1 VLPEA
6 GGEASDMAI
15 GQFVSMKTVEAVT
28 AYSVTGRTV
37 TTSKGTEQQTTAEV
51 GGSFFDLLG
60 AAPVLGRLFVASDS
74 NLDSPPSVVISESF
88 WREVFD
94 GRLDVVGQSLVVDD
108 KPYRVLGVVKGEVR
122 FPETG
127 VEVWLAGQW
136 QWPQAG
142 PRRMFQMW
150 TSVIGRLSS
159 GETLERAAAEMKQI
173 GGRIAS
179 ADPAF
184 LEGADVQVPV
194 FRVRSLQE
202 DMVQRLRPALLALT
216 VGMALVLAAACANLV
231 NLLLARS
238 TARHR
243 EMAVRLTLG
252 ANRWRVVRPLLFEQL
267 LLAAGGALC
276 GGVAAWWLLR
286 LLPAFAPS
294 ALARLVD
301 VEFDVWSLGFASSVA
316 LLIGVVV
323 GLLPAWQLPGANLRD
338 LSGPGRLMVGRSV
351 MSAEA
356 FRRMLVAAQV
366 ALAVI
371 LMVGATLLGRTMWS
385 LTRVDPGY
393 RGENALTFQVGL
405 PDLIFRQPE
414 RQFGFFDQLLTRVSQ
429 HPGVV
434 AVGAS
439 STLPLNQVG
448 GSGSFGIEGRP
459 KPVPPE
465 PWPRAHQI
473 AVTPGYLDA
482 VGTRVVR
489 GRGIAASDTA
499 AAEPVVLID
508 ETLAETYFKGQDPI
522 GQGIDFLRKV
532 RRIVGI
538 VEAIKQQDVTAA
550 SQAAL
555 YFPAVQL
562 PPVFAFIR
570 LTGGVAVRAT
580 GDAMDLGP
588 CLGSTR

>member
-1 VLPEA
+1 
-6 GGEASDMAI
+6 
-15 GQFVSMKTVEAVT
+15 
-28 AYSVTGRTV
+28 
-37 TTSKGTEQQTTAEV
+37 
-51 GGSFFDLLG
+51 
-60 AAPVLGRLFVASDS
+60 
-74 NLDSPPSVVISESF
+74 
-88 WREVFD
+88 
-94 GRLDVVGQSLVVDD
+94 
-108 KPYRVLGVVKGEVR
+108 
-122 FPETG
+122 
-127 VEVWLAGQW
+127 
-136 QWPQAG
+136 
-142 PRRMFQMW
+142 
-150 TSVIGRLSS
+150 
-159 GETLERAAAEMKQI
+159 
-173 GGRIAS
+173 
-179 ADPAF
+179 
-184 LEGADVQVPV
+184 
-194 FRVRSLQE
+194 
-202 DMVQRLRPALLALT
+202 
-216 VGMALVLAAACANLV
+216 
-231 NLLLARS
+231 
-238 TARHR
+238 
-243 EMAVRLTLG
+243 
-252 ANRWRVVRPLLFEQL
+252 
-267 LLAAGGALC
+267 
-276 GGVAAWWLLR
+276 
-286 LLPAFAPS
+286 
-294 ALARLVD
+294 
-301 VEFDVWSLGFASSVA
+301 
-316 LLIGVVV
+316 
-323 GLLPAWQLPGANLRD
+323 
-338 LSGPGRLMVGRSV
+338 

-562 PPVFAFIR
+562 PPVFAFNR

-580 GDAMDLGP
+580 GDAMDLVPFLRSTMKEVDPGSP
-588 CLGSTR
+588 LHAVERLDDRLSKTFAEPRFYSLVLGLFAALALTTSVLGIYGVLSFSVERRQLEFGVRRALGGDERHILRLVLGQAAALVAFGIAAGLAVSFAGTGLLRTLLFGVDALDAATFVTTAALVGAIGLAAAAVPAWRALHVNPARALRAD